1 MSEGRLFPVLW
12 DFAGCWWDT
21 EYCSVSWGL
30 EKWDLQSRTQTF
42 TSSGEVR
49 TKSPVVT
56 DVVGNDYVC
65 GKATSRCST
74 FSGQGWGLKC
84 ASEV

>member
-1 MSEGRLFPVLW
+1 MLVGHRILLSELGSREMGPPVQNSDIHLFRGSQ
-12 DFAGCWWDT
+12 D
-21 EYCSVSWGL
+21 
-30 EKWDLQSRTQTF
+30 
-42 TSSGEVR
+42 
-49 TKSPVVT
+49 KSPVVT